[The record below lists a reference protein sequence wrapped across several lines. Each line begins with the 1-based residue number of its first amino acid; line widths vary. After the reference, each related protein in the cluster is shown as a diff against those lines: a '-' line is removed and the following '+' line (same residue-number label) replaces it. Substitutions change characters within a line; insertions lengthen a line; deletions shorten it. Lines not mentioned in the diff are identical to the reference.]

1 MARTSPSAMIAPPDL
16 PHPFDFPPFSEAM
29 LRTCGKYEEV
39 DIKGLILSGSNL
51 PGLIIG
57 PALISQVRAPGAKW
71 RDLRITDTRIS
82 SCDAANADWTGA
94 SLQRVVILESR
105 LTGANL
111 SESRFDNVRLTR
123 CKLDNAAFQKSTFN
137 RCRFVGC
144 DLRGADFEGAD
155 LRGVVFRGCDM
166 HEARMIGIRAAGMD
180 LRCSDVEGLAADI
193 QTLRGAIIDHS
204 QAAYLIQL
212 CGLTI
217 MSRPDL
223 E

>member
-1 MARTSPSAMIAPPDL
+1 MARTSPAAAIAPPDL
-16 PHPFDFPPFSEAM
+16 PHPLDYPPFSEPMFSAH
-29 LRTCGKYEEV
+29 GQYEDV
-39 DIKGLILSGSNL
+39 NIKGLILSGSNL
-51 PGLIIG
+51 PGLVIG

-71 RDLRITDTRIS
+71 RDLRITDTRVS
-82 SCDAANADWTGA
+82 TCDVANADWTGA

-105 LTGANL
+105 LTGVNL
-111 SESRFDNVRLTR
+111 SESRFNNVRLTR
-123 CKLDNAAFQKSTFN
+123 CKLDNAAFQRSRFD

-144 DLRGADFEGAD
+144 DLRGADFDAAD

-166 HEARMIGIRAAGMD
+166 RGARMMGIRAAGMD
-180 LRCSDVEGLAADI
+180 LRCSDVDGLAADI

-217 MSRPDL
+217 MSRSDL